1 MPLLPPPLIIILNF
15 IQLISYFFK
24 IIRRCLRKNEQYF
37 YTNENVTSGSQ
48 ILPNFAS
55 QIRVANRLAANGKAK
70 DKLAMAN
77 IDEKKMTSQ
86 VLDNLVILDK

>member
-1 MPLLPPPLIIILNF
+1 M
-15 IQLISYFFK
+15 
-24 IIRRCLRKNEQYF
+24 NEQNIYS
-37 YTNENVTSGSQ
+37 NENFTSGSQ
-48 ILPNFAS
+48 ILRNSAS
-55 QIRVANRLAANGKAK
+55 QIRVTNRLAANVKAK

>member
-1 MPLLPPPLIIILNF
+1 M
-15 IQLISYFFK
+15 
-24 IIRRCLRKNEQYF
+24 NEQHVYS
-37 YTNENVTSGSQ
+37 NESVTSGSQ
-48 ILPNFAS
+48 ILRNSAS
-55 QIRVANRLAANGKAK
+55 QIKVTNRLAANVKAK

>member
-1 MPLLPPPLIIILNF
+1 M
-15 IQLISYFFK
+15 
-24 IIRRCLRKNEQYF
+24 NEQNVYS
-37 YTNENVTSGSQ
+37 NENFTSGSQ
-48 ILPNFAS
+48 ILRNSAS
-55 QIRVANRLAANGKAK
+55 QIRVTNRLAANVKAK